1 MQSEYKHIM
10 TLRTH
15 EHYPVYVPSRPL
27 SLKNAENISIA
38 IEDSCGTSQRHFVGR
53 SYDKVKDM
61 VKHEKWKNLFDY
73 CYHAIFDI
81 LRELY
86 RDNNIHSDFL
96 IADPIVFLEHGIT
109 KGIISFPEYAEVINV
124 QRSAEKLIEKT
135 SHDYNHSTSQLP
147 KTNVEKYDYSMT

>member
-1 MQSEYKHIM
+1 M

-27 SLKNAENISIA
+27 SLKSSENIA
-38 IEDSCGTSQRHFVGR
+38 IELEESCATNKRHFVGW

-61 VKHEKWKNLFDY
+61 VKHEEWQSLFNF

-86 RDNNIHSDFL
+86 RDNNIHTDFI
-96 IADPIVFLEHGIT
+96 IADPIVFLEHGIA
-109 KGIISFPEYAEVINV
+109 KGVISFPEYAEVINV
-124 QRSAEKLIEKT
+124 QRSAEKMIEKT
-135 SHDYNHSTSQLP
+135 SHDYSHSTSQLVN
-147 KTNVEKYDYSMT
+147 TNIDKYDYSFTRAH